1 MEQGE
6 HLAYL
11 CVKWLGAINPVD
23 GDALA
28 FHAAEPCHLPFGE
41 APYVGV
47 EVAVHVVVAAL
58 TTEILGDVAVFQ
70 PVTQQA
76 FFRHPAVEKGFHLLY
91 HAVFKPL
98 AKADAYALDDHGTGK
113 ADTDNDMLHVG
124 HVGIGIGVLEAVFL
138 YFEGTE
144 QAVARLGVGVVVEL
158 YITSQAGSE
167 FLVGV
172 DLHALAEV
180 GVDRGIGQ
188 LVTLHHGF
196 DIHACAPT
204 KDGLAMARHD
214 VVKGVDKVVL
224 ELVDVV
230 FVACVV
236 DVNEVIGDVGAVD
249 MVVVEILARAYVH
262 AAEHLPRVG
271 TDNLTAELVS
281 QFGGE
286 TCFATSRG
294 ACYGEQFSR
303 RGNRVCPAACRI
315 RIRRSRPRRNG

>member
-1 MEQGE
+1 MNDTRTLLEQGE
-6 HLAYL
+6 HLTHL
-11 CVKWLGAINPVD
+11 CVKWLGAVNPVD
-23 GDALA
+23 GDTLP
-28 FHAAEPCHLPFGE
+28 FHAAEPGHLPFGK
-41 APYVGV
+41 AADVGV

-58 TTEILGDVAVFQ
+58 ATEILRHMAVFQ
-70 PVTQQA
+70 AIAQQP

-98 AKADAYALDDHGTGK
+98 AKADAYTLDDLGTGK
-113 ADTDNDMLHVG
+113 GYAHHQMLHGG

-144 QAVARLGVGVVVEL
+144 QAVACLGVGVVVQL
-158 YITSQAGSE
+158 DVSCQPSGE

-188 LVTLHHGF
+188 LVTLHYGF

-204 KDGLAMARHD
+204 KDGLTVARHD
-214 VVKGVDKVVL
+214 VVEGVDKVVL

-230 FVACVV
+230 FVACIV
-236 DVNEVIGDVGAVD
+236 DVDEVIWDVGAVD

-262 AAEHLPRVG
+262 ATEYLP
-271 TDNLTAELVS
+271 
-281 QFGGE
+281 
-286 TCFATSRG
+286 
-294 ACYGEQFSR
+294 
-303 RGNRVCPAACRI
+303 
-315 RIRRSRPRRNG
+315 